1 MGIKKQFL
9 KTRPFCKVTFRLPK
23 QAVQSAATAHLV
35 GEFNNWDTGAHPMQ
49 RLKKG
54 GFKVTLELEPNREYQ
69 YRYLLDQTIWQTD
82 QEADKYASTP
92 YADSQ
97 NSVVVV

>member
-9 KTRPFCKVTFRLPK
+9 KTRPFCKVTFRIPK
-23 QAVQSAATAHLV
+23 EVAQSAATAHLV
-35 GEFNNWDTGAHPMQ
+35 GEFNDWDTEAHPMK

-54 GFKVTLELEPNREYQ
+54 GFKVTLALETNREYQ
-69 YRYLLDQTIWQTD
+69 YRYLLDKTIWQTD
-82 QEADKYASTP
+82 QEADKYVPTP

>member
-1 MGIKKQFL
+1 MSIKKQFL
-9 KTRPFCKVTFRLPK
+9 KRRPVCKVTFRLPK
-23 QAVQSAATAHLV
+23 QVAQSAATVHLV
-35 GEFNNWDTGAHPMQ
+35 GEFNNGDTIANPMK

-54 GFKVTLELEPNREYQ
+54 GFKVTLELETNREYQ
-69 YRYLLDQTIWQTD
+69 YRYLLDKAVWHTD
-82 QEADKYASTP
+82 READKYASTP